1 MIIDTLLLLGL
12 IGLYTGLLKK
22 IFTMDNKIQH
32 IKENCIHC
40 NDKSKK

>member
-22 IFTMDNKIQH
+22 IFTIDSKVNH
-32 IKENCIHC
+32 IKENCNKC
-40 NDKSKK
+40 ESCKK